1 VLAGLGIALHRIDP
15 GARGGHQLGVAVDQR
30 VHEAQ
35 LLRLGRAE
43 ELAFQQVGLRGHQAE
58 LARHLGD
65 AAAAGDQAQRDLGQA
80 ELRLGVVH
88 RDAVMAHQR
97 HLPAA
102 AQRRAVQAAHHR
114 LAEGL
119 DDAEVLLDALDLDV
133 DARGVLGLHAH
144 HALEVGAR
152 EKGALGRGQDDAA
165 DGVLVLGHLGRH
177 GVQVVLPL
185 QAHGVDGRVLLVE
198 GDDGDAVLDA
208 VLDGLEF
215 HGNGF
220 PEIQMRS
227 TMVAMPMPPPT
238 HSVARP

>member
-43 ELAFQQVGLRGHQAE
+43 QLALQQVGLRAHQAE

-133 DARGVLGLHAH
+133 DALGVLGLHAH
-144 HALEVGAR
+144 HALEVGAG

-198 GDDGDAVLDA
+198 GDDGDAVLRRRT
-208 VLDGLEF
+208 GW
-215 HGNGF
+215 
-220 PEIQMRS
+220 S
-227 TMVAMPMPPPT
+227 
-238 HSVARP
+238 